1 MESTGSTEPPI
12 SPELVSLQTCLSPI
26 HPLGPGDPAH
36 PGLSVDDQSRPV
48 VATSPPLAWRGG
60 RLLMQVF
67 TFIISIILKLPRHKK
82 EVCIAHR
89 GIDKNTYSR
98 AVTHSWA
105 FWDDQ
110 PVEGECE
117 KDHDDGHG
125 EQERED
131 ESGKLNFF

>member
-1 MESTGSTEPPI
+1 
-12 SPELVSLQTCLSPI
+12 
-26 HPLGPGDPAH
+26 
-36 PGLSVDDQSRPV
+36 
-48 VATSPPLAWRGG
+48 
-60 RLLMQVF
+60 MQVF

-131 ESGKLNFF
+131 ESGKLNFFFSFFWRGGHIFIRCCFQANPLTVYLRMEEGAIRHEVA